1 MTCRIVRGWS
11 VWVVGLVMIA
21 AALEAHGQFG
31 FAMRAG
37 NDGDKKADWTVEELL
52 EEADEGLDRQWN
64 DKLKANRARAML
76 YYDEVVRMCKL
87 NDAQKHKL
95 RAAAKGMAHKM
106 TWQWRQQIENQL
118 VSSLEQYH
126 RQGVSRAQARNLV
139 ANYTQG
145 HVYFG
150 SSNERN
156 TPQVFWNRSVASVL
170 DAESRKKLKERQ
182 KRREE
187 RLWKLQKEWM
197 LATLDQGLRLT
208 DEQEAKLRKILDSQG
223 GRVGMMRMEM
233 MVAGDDDDPFEMSTM
248 PQSWMI
254 MQMFQSNPEAR
265 KILSKEQWE
274 VIKASMRN
282 NGWEEAIPEE
292 AEEEEAEDNADEAE
306 RDDRPAETDEK
317 SSEKDEGD
325 ASETNAD
332 GSKEKSG
339 GEGAQEESG
348 PGSSGG
354 RSQ

>member
-37 NDGDKKADWTVEELL
+37 NDGDKKADWTVKELL
-52 EEADEGLDRQWN
+52 EEADEGLDQQWN
-64 DKLKANRARAML
+64 EKLKVNRARAML
-76 YYDEVVRMCKL
+76 YYDEVVRTCKL

-106 TWQWRQQIENQL
+106 TWHWRQQIENQL
-118 VSSLEQYH
+118 VSTLEQYH

-156 TPQVFWNRSVASVL
+156 SPQVFWNRSVASVL
-170 DAESRKKLKERQ
+170 DAESRKKLKERE

-187 RLWKLQKEWM
+187 RLRKLQKEWV
-197 LATLDQGLRLT
+197 LATLDVGLRLT
-208 DEQEAKLRKILDSQG
+208 DEQEAKLRKILDSGIG
-223 GRVGMMRMEM
+223 GAGMMRMQM
-233 MVAGDDDDPFEMSTM
+233 IVAGDEDDPFAQPGI

-254 MQMFQSNPEAR
+254 IQMFRSNPEAR

-282 NGWEEAIPEE
+282 NGWEDEFSD
-292 AEEEEAEDNADEAE
+292 EEEVDEDTDEEELDQQAV
-306 RDDRPAETDEK
+306 ETDEE
-317 SSEKDEGD
+317 SLEKKEGD
-325 ASETNAD
+325 ATETN
-332 GSKEKSG
+332 GETSKEESSGRSG
-339 GEGAQEESG
+339 GEESG
-348 PGSSGG
+348 AGSIGG
-354 RSQ
+354 RPQ